1 MLSKLQ
7 EVVLRSDD
15 ESDSIDAKLNTM
27 STDLHTLINNTIQV
41 NINYRFFIAEGG
53 GVPKTFWRL
62 WDQ

>member
-1 MLSKLQ
+1 MQIIIVQVLSKLQ

-41 NINYRFFIAEGG
+41 IHFT
-53 GVPKTFWRL
+53 V
-62 WDQ
+62 